1 MKRKKFPIVLGL
13 ASMLLFTQCDI
24 LNDIANEVVSTDG
37 SGTVEAPKLTNDEV
51 IAGLKEALTIGIRN
65 GANLASATDG
75 FFKNDIIKLPFPED
89 AIKIKEK
96 ALELGLDNQVN
107 KIELTLN
114 RAAEEASKKAAPIFV
129 DAIKNM
135 SIADGFAI
143 LKGADNAAT
152 NFLKKNTTDKLV
164 AAFSPVVQNA
174 IETVKLTEYWNPVAS
189 KYNVLAKL
197 TGKPEINPDLNQYVT
212 TKGIDGLFYMVE
224 QEEKKIRKD
233 PVAQVTD
240 LLKKVFGSVMGN

>member
-1 MKRKKFPIVLGL
+1 MKKFPIVIGL
-13 ASMLLFTQCDI
+13 ASMLVFTQCDI
-24 LNDIANEVVSTDG
+24 LNDIASEVVNTDG
-37 SGTVEAPKLTNDEV
+37 SGGVTAPALTNDEV
-51 IAGLKEALTIGIRN
+51 IKGLKEALTIGIQN
-65 GANLASATDG
+65 GANLASVTDG
-75 FFKNDIIKLPFPED
+75 FFKNDIIKLPFPQD

-135 SIADGFAI
+135 SIADGFSI
-143 LKGADNAAT
+143 LKGGDNAAT

-164 AAFSPVVQNA
+164 AAFSPVVKNA

-189 KYNVLAKL
+189 KYNLVAKL
-197 TGKPEINPDLNQYVT
+197 TGKPEINPDLNEYVT

-240 LLKKVFGSVMGN
+240 LLKKVFGSVMK

>member
-1 MKRKKFPIVLGL
+1 MKKFPIVVGI
-13 ASMLLFTQCDI
+13 ASMMLFTQCDV
-24 LNDIANEVVSTDG
+24 LNDIAGEIVNTDG
-37 SGTVEAPKLTNDEV
+37 SGTVTAPKLTNDEV
-51 IAGLKEALTIGIRN
+51 IAGLKEALTIGIKN
-65 GANLASATDG
+65 GANLASMTDG

-89 AIKIKEK
+89 AIAIKER
-96 ALELGLDNQVN
+96 AIDLGLQGQVD

-143 LKGADNAAT
+143 LKGGDNAAT
-152 NFLKKNTTDKLV
+152 NFLKQNTTDKLV
-164 AAFSPVVQNA
+164 AALSPVVQNA

-189 KYNVLAKL
+189 KYNLYAKL
-197 TGKPEINPDLNQYVT
+197 AGKPEINADLNQYVT
-212 TKGIDGLFYMVE
+212 SKGIDGLFYMVE

-240 LLKKVFGSVMGN
+240 LLKKVFGSVMN

>member
-1 MKRKKFPIVLGL
+1 MKMKKFPIVVGI
-13 ASMLLFTQCDI
+13 ASMMLFTQCDV
-24 LNDIANEVVSTDG
+24 LNDIAGEIVNTDG
-37 SGTVEAPKLTNDEV
+37 SGTVTAPKLTNDEV
-51 IAGLKEALTIGIRN
+51 IAGLKEALTIGIKN
-65 GANLASATDG
+65 GANLASMTDG

-89 AIKIKEK
+89 AIAIKER
-96 ALELGLDNQVN
+96 AIDLGLQGQVD

-143 LKGADNAAT
+143 LKGGDNAAT
-152 NFLKKNTTDKLV
+152 NFLKQNTTDKLV

-189 KYNVLAKL
+189 KYNLYAKL
-197 TGKPEINPDLNQYVT
+197 AGKPEINADLNQYVT
-212 TKGIDGLFYMVE
+212 SKGIDGLFYMVE
-224 QEEKKIRKD
+224 QEEKKIRKY
-233 PVAQVTD
+233 PVAQLTD
-240 LLKKVFGSVMGN
+240 LLKKVFGSVMN

>member
-1 MKRKKFPIVLGL
+1 MKMKKFPIVIGL
-13 ASMLLFTQCDI
+13 ASMLVFTQCDI
-24 LNDIANEVVSTDG
+24 LNDIASEVVNTDG
-37 SGTVEAPKLTNDEV
+37 SGGVTAPALTNDEV
-51 IAGLKEALTIGIRN
+51 IKGLKEALTIGIQN
-65 GANLASATDG
+65 GANLASVTDG
-75 FFKNDIIKLPFPED
+75 FFKNDIIKLPFPQD

-135 SIADGFAI
+135 SIADGFSI
-143 LKGADNAAT
+143 LKGGDNAAT

-164 AAFSPVVQNA
+164 AAFSPVVKNA

-189 KYNVLAKL
+189 KYNLVAKL
-197 TGKPEINPDLNQYVT
+197 TGKPEINPDLNEYVT

-240 LLKKVFGSVMGN
+240 LLKKVFGSVMK